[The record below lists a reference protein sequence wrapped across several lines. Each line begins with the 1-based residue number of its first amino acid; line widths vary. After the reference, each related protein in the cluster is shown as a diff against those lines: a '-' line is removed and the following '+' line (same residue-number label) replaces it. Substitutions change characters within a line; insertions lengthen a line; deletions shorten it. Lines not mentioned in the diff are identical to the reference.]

1 MFEKG
6 ELKVRNLYM
15 GRNKI
20 KKYKAREEIKKL

>member
-1 MFEKG
+1 MFEK